1 MVYAGPAF
9 SCRNRRGA
17 LICGGRVN
25 PSQDE
30 EFLWGLGSSLQHPR
44 PPHSCT
50 PAELRRLK
58 A

>member
-17 LICGGRVN
+17 LICGGSVN

-30 EFLWGLGSSLQHPR
+30 EFLWGLGSYSAASTHPA
-44 PPHSCT
+44 PLHPG
-50 PAELRRLK
+50 
-58 A
+58 